1 MAVEPTQT
9 ATVSCPECGGDVRV
23 LKQIK
28 QSRSHR
34 SRVIPSVLWL
44 VLVLALVA
52 IWFWTGAW
60 TTTSRTGN
68 LRNPVGSDF
77 RTAYVPWEPTENAE
91 PVYISSGEMHRAI
104 EGDKD
109 ALRKVNGT
117 LTTIIDRVDANQGV
131 AGLMGVRF
139 SFKEPQA
146 QLDTYTAFG
155 LGGGWFLSG
164 NSRTLSDIRDVDSSN
179 TDVFTDWESRSWG
192 LYPRISY
199 SQLKSDTTN
208 GRILNLLIY
217 LHYPTILGIL
227 SLCMIFAW
235 FIRWVGRSVGVKS
248 AEKRFV
254 WSAIVVS
261 FFAFCF
267 IGAVL
272 NQSTSSK
279 RYTTSSQSTQ
289 ISSMYSIEELRAST
303 LDALKTAEWCASLL
317 TLIPK
322 EQNRDLLLGQLW
334 VFDKS
339 KPKSS
344 HEYTSKSVEIAV
356 IKEHSLIRWGEA
368 SYGDEVALEDLPK
381 TDDWYPLHSLRDQG
395 TVAIRW
401 GSPRRPK
408 YVFVNIVNIA
418 LVVVSLFWVWA
429 GLHWASRRILGC
441 VQRRR
446 VRRDQCIFCAYPLT
460 SEARIARN
468 PLQAP

>member
-1 MAVEPTQT
+1 MTGEPSET
-9 ATVSCPECGGDVRV
+9 ATVSCPECGGDVCV

-52 IWFWTGAW
+52 LWVWNGAW
-60 TTTSRTGN
+60 TTTSQTGN
-68 LRNPVGSDF
+68 LRETVGSEF
-77 RTAYVPWEPTENAE
+77 RTAYVPWEPAE
-91 PVYISSGEMHRAI
+91 DVDPVYLSSREMHEAI

-117 LTTIIDRVDANQGV
+117 LSTIIDRVDANQRV

-146 QLDTYTAFG
+146 QLDRFTSYGF
-155 LGGGWFLSG
+155 GGGWFLSG
-164 NSRTLSDIRDVDSSN
+164 NSRTLTDIRDVDSSD
-179 TDVFTDWESRSWG
+179 TDAFTDWESRSWG
-192 LYPRISY
+192 LYPKISY

-208 GRILNLLIY
+208 GRVLNLLVY
-217 LHYPTILGIL
+217 LHYPTVLGIL

-235 FIRWVGRSVGVKS
+235 FIQWIGRSVGFKS

-261 FFAFCF
+261 LLIFCF
-267 IGAVL
+267 IGALL

-279 RYTTSSQSTQ
+279 RYTTSSQSTP
-289 ISSMYSIEELRAST
+289 ISSMYSIEELRASMQ
-303 LDALKTAEWCASLL
+303 DAEKTAEWCAGVLALL
-317 TLIPK
+317 PAD
-322 EQNRDLLLGQLW
+322 QNRDLLLGQLW
-334 VFDKS
+334 VFDETM
-339 KPKSS
+339 PKSS
-344 HEYTSKSVEIAV
+344 HEYTAKAVEIA
-356 IKEHSLIRWGEA
+356 IIREHPLIRWGHT
-368 SYGDEVALEDLPK
+368 SYGVGVAPEDLPK
-381 TDDWYPLHSLRDQG
+381 SADWNPLHSLRDQG
-395 TVAIRW
+395 TIAFRW
-401 GSPRRPK
+401 GSQRQPR

-418 LVVVSLFWVWA
+418 LLVVSLYWVWA
-429 GLHWASRRILGC
+429 GLHWGSRRILRR

-446 VRRDQCIFCAYPLT
+446 VRREQCIFCAYPLT

-468 PLQAP
+468 RSRAP